1 MKRTACLIALFLLA
15 GCGQEKAK
23 EPAIVDEAL
32 MEYIVRFESDIGV
45 SAEGISVVFGEL
57 EEDMVGV
64 CQSWSNGT
72 KKVTID
78 KEYWDMETETQREEL
93 MFHELGHCAMNL
105 GHDEGVMR
113 AGRITCP
120 NSIMYP
126 YTFEYCYAAH
136 RDYYVSEL
144 KNKTGP
150 LILAAHSASSSGC
163 PGHKRK

>member
-1 MKRTACLIALFLLA
+1 MKQIVYLAALSLLA
-15 GCGQEKAK
+15 GCGQEKTK

-32 MEYIVRFESDIGV
+32 AEYVVQFETDIGV

-57 EEDMVGV
+57 EKDMVGL
-64 CQSWSNGT
+64 CQTWSNGT
-72 KKVTID
+72 KKITID

-105 GHDEGVMR
+105 DHDESQMQTN
-113 AGRITCP
+113 RIVCP
-120 NSIMYP
+120 TSIMYP
-126 YTFEYCYAAH
+126 YTFEYCYAAYREH
-136 RDYYVSEL
+136 YVSEL